1 MYHKFYF
8 LVALHVCFSFDSQLS
23 KSESKVCK
31 DVGQKNLRTK
41 PFGVVRG
48 VSNVGTKKFFQ
59 IVIKISSAIA
69 TGTLLPLHL
78 SNNYYY
84 YCNYTGA
91 HQPLTWLQYTLPS
104 QPVTDHADM
113 VTIPLLPS
121 TPQPPG
127 HRFTHLQI
135 HVLCLFPLSSRLRL
149 EHSFGNRQN
158 WEVSVLEFCR

>member
-1 MYHKFYF
+1 M
-8 LVALHVCFSFDSQLS
+8 ALHVCFSFDSQLS
-23 KSESKVCK
+23 KSDSKVCK
-31 DVGQKNLRTK
+31 DEGQKNLRTK

-91 HQPLTWLQYTLPS
+91 HQTLT
-104 QPVTDHADM
+104 
-113 VTIPLLPS
+113 
-121 TPQPPG
+121 
-127 HRFTHLQI
+127 
-135 HVLCLFPLSSRLRL
+135 
-149 EHSFGNRQN
+149 
-158 WEVSVLEFCR
+158 